1 MSKNQKIIEL
11 INSNAEISVVL
22 YGKIFRC
29 KIESFTKEKD
39 KVLIY
44 YDFTNTGK
52 NYFYTTV
59 DISNLILW
67 KTDLQLD
74 SKI

>member
-1 MSKNQKIIEL
+1 MSKNKKILDL
-11 INSNAEISVVL
+11 IHSKDETSVVL

-29 KIESFTKEKD
+29 KIESFTKEKN

-59 DISNLILW
+59 DINNLIL
-67 KTDLQLD
+67 
-74 SKI
+74 